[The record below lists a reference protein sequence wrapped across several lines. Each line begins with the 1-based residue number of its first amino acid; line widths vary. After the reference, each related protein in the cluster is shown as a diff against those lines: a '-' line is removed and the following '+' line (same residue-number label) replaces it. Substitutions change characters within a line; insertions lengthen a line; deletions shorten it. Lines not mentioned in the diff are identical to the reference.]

1 MVAENMEIEKVQIE
15 AGRIAI
21 GAKQGTSYKTI
32 LKMTNWK
39 SLAARR
45 KCTKFNSLYKI
56 INNPCSLI
64 NHYSPDVS

>member
-1 MVAENMEIEKVQIE
+1 MVAEYMEIEKVQIE

-21 GAKQGTSYKTI
+21 GAKQGTNYERI

-45 KCTKFNSLYKI
+45 KCTKLNSLYKI
-56 INNPCSLI
+56 INNPPSLM
-64 NHYSPDVS
+64 NHEIKQS